1 MILLLD
7 VIATVSMH
15 VPNQCYL
22 DANSNCFLEKSFVSE
37 KKRSIERSIESK
49 FYSPNIY
56 IYIYIYQKRSIF
68 VLTHLLDTECVE
80 YRISGKKK
88 KRKER
93 RKKSSTTKE
102 EIRLLDSSRG

>member
-56 IYIYIYQKRSIF
+56 IYIYQKRSIF
-68 VLTHLLDTECVE
+68 VLIHLLDTERVE